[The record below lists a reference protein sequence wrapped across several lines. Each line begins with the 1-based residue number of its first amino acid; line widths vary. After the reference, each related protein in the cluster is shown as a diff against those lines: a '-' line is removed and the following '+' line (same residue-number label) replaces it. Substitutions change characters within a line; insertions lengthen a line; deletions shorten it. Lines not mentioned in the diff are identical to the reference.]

1 MEKNLPKLC
10 IYHACE
16 DTCPECF
23 ILKNKFRYLGSRMA
37 SQDGV
42 SVANADELPE
52 SFSANEV
59 LLLNDNLHAEQA
71 QQQ

>member
-1 MEKNLPKLC
+1 
-10 IYHACE
+10 
-16 DTCPECF
+16 
-23 ILKNKFRYLGSRMA
+23 MA
-37 SQDGV
+37 SQDDV

-52 SFSANEV
+52 LFSANEV